1 MASIQDVVRYFVLHY
16 PYPHELS
23 KTRLTKMVYLADWL
37 SAQRQKRQITE
48 ISWFFDHYGPYVSD
62 VYDTARKDR
71 ELKIELS
78 FSAYGTPKETIVM
91 RAPNDHLAT
100 PTLSDDDKAIL
111 DDVINNTCPL
121 SWTKFIDYVYS
132 TYPIQTLE
140 RYSSLNLVDLAI
152 EMESESS

>member
-1 MASIQDVVRYFVLHY
+1 MASIQDVVRYFVRQY

-37 SAQRQKRQITE
+37 SAQRRRRQMTE
-48 ISWFFDHYGPYVSD
+48 INWFFNHYGPYVSD

-71 ELKIELS
+71 ELKVEVS

-91 RAPNDHLAT
+91 KDTNSFLAT
-100 PTLSDDDKAIL
+100 PTLGDEEKAIL
-111 DDVINNTCPL
+111 DEVINDTCPL
-121 SWTKFIDYVYS
+121 TWTRFIDYVYS

-152 EMESESS
+152 KMESESK